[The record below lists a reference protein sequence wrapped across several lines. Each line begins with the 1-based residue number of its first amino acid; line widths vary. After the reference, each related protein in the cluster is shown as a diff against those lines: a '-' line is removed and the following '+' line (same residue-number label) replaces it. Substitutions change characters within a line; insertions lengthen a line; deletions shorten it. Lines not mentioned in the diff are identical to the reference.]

1 MNFVPYERNGKK
13 ISSNSSE
20 KRSFRRQKTTD
31 SGVVLNPNRIEK
43 ESPYV
48 SLTFARQL
56 SETVGTKPFE
66 EGSLHFGKFS
76 KVGIT
81 PLKNTSIY
89 VLQCFYYIS
98 NHIFVYLEE
107 SSDLSSKLY
116 ARQVD
121 SDQLVND
128 KKHFNDFNG
137 YDTCSYET
145 MNGCKESQEESE
157 CEPNDNKTSYTEV
170 NSKQDVDFL
179 ENDLNDQ
186 KNLTNRNG
194 TKNIDVPSLKNSR
207 SLPQITNIW

>member
-1 MNFVPYERNGKK
+1 M
-13 ISSNSSE
+13 
-20 KRSFRRQKTTD
+20 
-31 SGVVLNPNRIEK
+31 NPNRIEK

-56 SETVGTKPFE
+56 SETVGTIPFE
-66 EGSLHFGKFS
+66 EGRLDIGKFS
-76 KVGIT
+76 KVFSQENENHT
-81 PLKNTSIY
+81 TKSIY
-89 VLQCFYYIS
+89 FLQCFYDIS
-98 NHIFVYLEE
+98 NHISVYLED
-107 SSDLSSKLY
+107 SRDSSSKLY
-116 ARQVD
+116 ERQVD

-128 KKHFNDFNG
+128 KKRFNDFNG
-137 YDTCSYET
+137 YDTFSYET

-157 CEPNDNKTSYTEV
+157 CEPNHCKSSYT
-170 NSKQDVDFL
+170 NIDSKPNVDFL